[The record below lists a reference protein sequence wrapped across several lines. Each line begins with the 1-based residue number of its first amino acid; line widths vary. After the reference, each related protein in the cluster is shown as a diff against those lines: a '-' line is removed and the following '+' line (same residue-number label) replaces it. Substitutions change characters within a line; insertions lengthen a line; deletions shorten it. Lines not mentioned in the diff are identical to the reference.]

1 MLIPALAFSGI
12 TECLKRYLMTQR
24 IINPSTII
32 AAITTVLSIPY
43 NLVTVTWLG
52 LGLDGAAL
60 AVNVAQFTTMMG
72 LLVYIGWRE
81 NQLKGTDKQTW
92 HGW

>member
-1 MLIPALAFSGI
+1 
-12 TECLKRYLMTQR
+12 MTQQ

-32 AAITTVLSIPY
+32 AAVTTVLSIPY

-60 AVNVAQFTTMMG
+60 AVSVAQFTTMMG

-81 NQLKGTDKQTW
+81 KQLKGTDKQTW